1 MVQIYANRI
10 YLKMGSSIASGTLFP
25 IDNLPEGLLYQ
36 PDFLSEAEESDLVR
50 IFRGLPFQAFDF
62 HGYTARRRVLEFGL
76 EYDFTTRIATP
87 TQKFPEYLSPIRER
101 AARFA
106 GVSAAD
112 LVEGM
117 VTEYSPGAPIGWHRD
132 APQFGTIIGISLAST
147 SRMRFKPYKAE
158 GKPVALTLEPRS
170 IYVMRGPARW
180 KFQHSI
186 PPVKE
191 LRYSITFRTLR
202 GRENKT
208 EAA

>member
-1 MVQIYANRI
+1 
-10 YLKMGSSIASGTLFP
+10 MGSSIASGTLFP
-25 IDNLPEGLLYQ
+25 IDNLPEGLLYH
-36 PDFLSEAEESDLVR
+36 PDFLSEAEEADLVQ
-50 IFRGLPFQAFDF
+50 IFRELPFQAFDF
-62 HGYTARRRVLEFGL
+62 HGYTAKRRVLEFGF
-76 EYDFTTRIATP
+76 EYDFTTRRATP
-87 TQKFPEYLSPIRER
+87 TQSFPEFLSPVRER

-106 GVSAAD
+106 GLSTAD

-132 APQFGTIIGISLAST
+132 APQFGTVIGISLAST

-158 GKPVALTLEPRS
+158 GKPVALPLEPRS
-170 IYVMRGPARW
+170 IYLMRGPARW

-186 PPVKE
+186 PAVKE

-202 GRENKT
+202 VREKKT

>member
-1 MVQIYANRI
+1 
-10 YLKMGSSIASGTLFP
+10 MGSSIVSGTLFP

-36 PDFLSEAEESDLVR
+36 PDFLSEAEEADLVR
-50 IFRGLPFQAFDF
+50 IFRELPFQAFDF
-62 HGYTARRRVLEFGL
+62 HGYTAKRRVLEFGF
-76 EYDFTTRIATP
+76 EYDFTTRKATP
-87 TQKFPEYLSPIRER
+87 TKSFPEFLSPVRER

-106 GVSAAD
+106 GVSTAD

-117 VTEYSPGAPIGWHRD
+117 VTEYSAGAPIGWHRD
-132 APQFGTIIGISLAST
+132 APQFGAVIGISLAST
-147 SRMRFKPYKAE
+147 SRMRFKPYKEE

-186 PPVKE
+186 PPVRQ

-202 GRENKT
+202 GKEKKT
-208 EAA
+208 QA

>member
-1 MVQIYANRI
+1 
-10 YLKMGSSIASGTLFP
+10 MGPSITSGTLFP
-25 IDNLPEGLLYQ
+25 IVNLPEGLLYQ
-36 PDFLSEAEESDLVR
+36 PDFLSEAEEADLIG
-50 IFRGLPFQAFDF
+50 IFRELPFQAFDF

-76 EYDFTTRIATP
+76 EYDFSTHRATP
-87 TQKFPEYLSPIRER
+87 TQSFPEFLSPVRER
-101 AARFA
+101 AAQFA
-106 GVSAAD
+106 GVSAAS

-132 APQFGTIIGISLAST
+132 APQFGKIIGISLASV
-147 SRMRFKPYKAE
+147 SRMRFKPYRAE

-170 IYVMRGPARW
+170 IYLMRGPARW
-180 KFQHSI
+180 KFQHSV

-202 GRENKT
+202 STEKKT

>member
-1 MVQIYANRI
+1 
-10 YLKMGSSIASGTLFP
+10 MGSFASGTLFP

-36 PDFLSEAEESDLVR
+36 PGFLSEAEEAELLR
-50 IFRGLPFQAFDF
+50 IFRELPFQAFDF

-76 EYDFTTRIATP
+76 EYDFTTRSATP
-87 TQKFPEYLSPIRER
+87 TQSFPEFLSTVRER
-101 AARFA
+101 AAQFA
-106 GVSAAD
+106 GISAAA

-132 APQFGTIIGISLAST
+132 APQFGTVIGISLAST

-170 IYVMRGPARW
+170 IYLMRGPARW

-186 PPVKE
+186 PAVKE

-202 GRENKT
+202 SREKT

>member
-1 MVQIYANRI
+1 MN
-10 YLKMGSSIASGTLFP
+10 SSLSSGTLFP

-36 PDFLSEAEESDLVR
+36 PDFLSSKEEADLVR
-50 IFRGLPFQAFDF
+50 IFRELPFQAFDF

-76 EYDFTTRIATP
+76 EYDFTTRRATP
-87 TQKFPEYLSPIRER
+87 TQSFPEFLSTVRER
-101 AARFA
+101 AAQFA
-106 GVSAAD
+106 GISAAA

-170 IYVMRGPARW
+170 IYVMRGPVRW

-186 PPVKE
+186 PAVKE

-202 GRENKT
+202 SSREKNT